1 MNGGWLTNKRVVIIG
16 GTSGMGLSAALACMN
31 ENAKVVAV
39 GKKPEHTI
47 EANKQFENHGIA
59 ITADASDEAT
69 AQQAIELC
77 CQKFGGIDGLYHVAG
92 GSGRKFGDGPLHEM
106 SLDGWNKT
114 FQINLTSLMLS
125 NKAAIEYFINN
136 NQGGSIVNISSVLSF
151 SPSPKYFSTHAYAAA
166 KSAVIGFSKSLAAY
180 YASYNIRVN
189 VIAPGLIQTP
199 MSQRAATDENII
211 QFIKTKQPLDGGRIG
226 VPDDTDGAAVFLLS
240 DQSKFITG
248 QLLTVDGGW
257 SVNEGQ
263 Y

>member
-1 MNGGWLTNKRVVIIG
+1 MNGGWLTNKRIVIIG

-39 GKKPEHTI
+39 GKNPEHTI

-151 SPSPKYFSTHAYAAA
+151 SPSPKYFSTHSYAAA
-166 KSAVIGFSKSLAAY
+166 KSAVIGFSKSLAA
-180 YASYNIRVN
+180 
-189 VIAPGLIQTP
+189 
-199 MSQRAATDENII
+199 
-211 QFIKTKQPLDGGRIG
+211 
-226 VPDDTDGAAVFLLS
+226 
-240 DQSKFITG
+240 
-248 QLLTVDGGW
+248 
-257 SVNEGQ
+257 
-263 Y
+263 